1 MFINASFTLNILFDE
16 EDSWLGPGKKQ
27 CILLDAIYIV
37 FY

>member
-27 CILLDAIYIV
+27 CILLHAIYII